1 MQLFSACGGSRAGAG
16 TDTSGGAWLPAD
28 LLAGGVLLAEALFA
42 FASMTQFGVIFLYR
56 DYKGDLASCDWQ
68 GFVNGLVRCNNML
81 FFYYSFDH
89 MTEDLSI
96 LMHVIMIIIR
106 CSFIFHSIV

>member
-1 MQLFSACGGSRAGAG
+1 MISCIYTYVPEYSTNLIKFMQLFSACGGSRAGAG

-68 GFVNGLVRCNNML
+68 GFVNGLVCVVL
-81 FFYYSFDH
+81 
-89 MTEDLSI
+89 
-96 LMHVIMIIIR
+96 
-106 CSFIFHSIV
+106 SFIRLII